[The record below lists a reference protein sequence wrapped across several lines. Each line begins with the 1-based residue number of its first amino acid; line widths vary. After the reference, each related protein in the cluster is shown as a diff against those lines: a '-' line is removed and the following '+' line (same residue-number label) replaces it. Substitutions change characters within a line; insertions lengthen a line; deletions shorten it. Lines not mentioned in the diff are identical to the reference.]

1 METVI
6 TMQGVFFILWSLSI
20 YLFKRLINDM
30 DERIKNNE
38 SEIKEIKNNYIDRFE
53 DVRDKINQSE
63 KLLLEKIHKTELNI
77 ISEIA
82 KLKNNGN
89 SDN

>member
-6 TMQGVFFILWSLSI
+6 TMQGIFFILWTLSI

-38 SEIKEIKNNYIDRFE
+38 TEIKEIKENYIGRFE
-53 DVRDKINQSE
+53 DVREKINQSE
-63 KLLLEKIHKTELNI
+63 KLLLEKIHRTEINI

-89 SDN
+89 ADN